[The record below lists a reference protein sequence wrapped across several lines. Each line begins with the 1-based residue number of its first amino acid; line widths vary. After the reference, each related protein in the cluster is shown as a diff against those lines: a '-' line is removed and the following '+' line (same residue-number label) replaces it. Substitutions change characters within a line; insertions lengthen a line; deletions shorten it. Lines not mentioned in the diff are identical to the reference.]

1 GVFYGQ
7 IRVGRND
14 TTFKMWKFR
23 TMHPQSEAKG
33 QLTVGARDPRITR
46 VGYYLRKFKVDELPQ
61 LWNVFV
67 GEMSIV
73 GPRPEVPKYVELYN
87 VEQRRVLTIR
97 PGITDEA
104 SLRYFE
110 ENRLLAESSDPE
122 KTYIEEIM
130 PAKLKLNLEYLE
142 HASLGSDLLII
153 GRTILRMIRG

>member
-1 GVFYGQ
+1 
-7 IRVGRND
+7 
-14 TTFKMWKFR
+14 
-23 TMHPQSEAKG
+23 
-33 QLTVGARDPRITR
+33 
-46 VGYYLRKFKVDELPQ
+46 LPQ